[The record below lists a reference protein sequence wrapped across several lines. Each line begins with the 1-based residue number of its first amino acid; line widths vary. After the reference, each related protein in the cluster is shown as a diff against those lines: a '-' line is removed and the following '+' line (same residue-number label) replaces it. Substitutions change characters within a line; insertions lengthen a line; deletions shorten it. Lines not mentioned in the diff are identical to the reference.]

1 MIKILH
7 LVKNKTKSANQIY
20 LRAKQLENLCRS
32 RVYDQGVAP
41 WVNWSTELYSYG
53 KCLREIAQFP
63 KIFPIFAASDHGVN
77 YDLFFDKYAID
88 SQLPLYF
95 TSNQLRQKRLQS
107 LTKSKV
113 IYIQHPM
120 VQWRKIFTT
129 KSSEL
134 GSLIFFPHSNHH
146 SLPVSVPD
154 FISEVNKIDSNYMPF
169 TIMLHMHDVIAG
181 AHIELLNLGFNV
193 VTAGNTS
200 STKFA
205 QRFYELLESHKYV
218 FSFGLGSQVF
228 YSLEAG
234 KKLILLPLLNQKTT
248 TDGLFGA
255 GYFSDMPLDSESRP
269 EFKKFCSNLMN
280 SSSSN
285 QNEIKNFVAS
295 KLGLDSKYTTDEL
308 RHDLYSAMKQSRRK
322 IIYLYSG
329 AISQSIRKF

>member
-1 MIKILH
+1 M
-7 LVKNKTKSANQIY
+7 KTKTTSAGQIY

-32 RVYDQGVAP
+32 RAYDQGFAP
-41 WVNWSTELYSYG
+41 WVNWSSELYSYG
-53 KCLREIAQFP
+53 RCLREITQFP
-63 KIFPIFAASDHGVN
+63 KILPIFAASDHGVN
-77 YDLFFDKYAID
+77 YCLHLDEYAIN

-95 TSNQLRQKRLQS
+95 TSNRLRQKRLQS

-120 VQWRKIFTT
+120 VQWRKIFTA

-134 GSLIFFPHSNHH
+134 GSLIFFPHSSGHTF
-146 SLPVSVPD
+146 PVSVPD
-154 FISEVNKIDSNYMPF
+154 FVSEVNKIDSNYMPF

-181 AHIELLNLGFNV
+181 VHIELLNLGFNV

-205 QRFYELLESHKYV
+205 QRFYELLESHRYI
-218 FSFGLGSQVF
+218 FSFGLGSHVF

-234 KKLILLPLLNQKTT
+234 KELILLPLLNQQTT
-248 TDGLFGA
+248 ADGLYGA

-269 EFKKFCSNLMN
+269 EFQKFCSNLMN

-285 QNEIKNFVAS
+285 RNEIQNYVAS
-295 KLGLDSKYTTDEL
+295 KLGLDSEYTTDEL
-308 RHDLYSAMKQSRRK
+308 RHDLYSALKQSRRK
-322 IIYLYSG
+322 VIYLYSK
-329 AISQSIRKF
+329 AISQLIRKS